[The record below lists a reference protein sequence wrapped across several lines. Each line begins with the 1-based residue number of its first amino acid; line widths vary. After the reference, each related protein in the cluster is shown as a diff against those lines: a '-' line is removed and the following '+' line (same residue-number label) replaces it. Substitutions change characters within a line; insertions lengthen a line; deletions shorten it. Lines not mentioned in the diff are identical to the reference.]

1 MFLYKNSQINSLDSS
16 DWEGK
21 YQISVDD
28 SLLVYWSKE
37 VKGQFQMLGNISD
50 RYKGNEYSYYHL

>member
-50 RYKGNEYSYYHL
+50 RYKSNEYSYYHL